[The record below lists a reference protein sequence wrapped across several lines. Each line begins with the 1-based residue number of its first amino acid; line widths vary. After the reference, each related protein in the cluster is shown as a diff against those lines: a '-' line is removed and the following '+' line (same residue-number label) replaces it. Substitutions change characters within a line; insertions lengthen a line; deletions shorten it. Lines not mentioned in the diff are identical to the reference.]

1 VIGQAAAVY
10 CGNAEYGVSAGETL
24 TPSVI
29 AMARHSLGT
38 TVAGHDGPGVRGED
52 GIPLAVSTTGLT
64 KRFDDKAVVDEL
76 ALAIPAGSV
85 CGFVGPN
92 GAGKTTTIR
101 MLLGLIRPSSGTG
114 TVLGG
119 DLSDPPSYLDKVG
132 ALIESPAFYP
142 QLSGRDNLRV
152 LVRLGRIASRPIDNV
167 LQRVGL
173 AERASDRYRT
183 YSLGM
188 KQRLGIAAALLVNP
202 ELLVLDE
209 PTNGL
214 DPAGILE
221 MRGLI
226 RSLADDGITVFVSS
240 HLISEIEHI
249 CDHVVMIQAGRSV
262 YQGPVAE
269 LRARQGSDIV
279 ARPERAED
287 LDRLAELLRAAG
299 YEVRV
304 EPESDA
310 VSDAVIIPTGFDGAA
325 PVNRAAMNGGITLAY
340 LAERHRSLE
349 DAFFELTG
357 THSRDAEQRHELE
370 AVQ

>member
-1 VIGQAAAVY
+1 MREPFPKSSLRRQIFRRVAAYSRAV
-10 CGNAEYGVSAGETL
+10 AK
-24 TPSVI
+24 
-29 AMARHSLGT
+29 HSPKT
-38 TVAGHDGPGVRGED
+38 NQVAGGAAGGT
-52 GIPLAVSTTGLT
+52 LAVSTASLT
-64 KRFDDKAVVDEL
+64 KRFDDRPVVDQL
-76 ALAIPAGSV
+76 DLAIPAGSV

-119 DLSDPPSYLDKVG
+119 DLGDPSSYLNKVG
-132 ALIESPAFYP
+132 ALIEAPAFYP

-152 LVRLGRIASRPIDNV
+152 LARLGQLSVWPIDDV
-167 LQRVGL
+167 LRRVGL
-173 AERASDRYRT
+173 GDRAGDRYRT
-183 YSLGM
+183 FSLGM
-188 KQRLGIAAALLVNP
+188 KQRLGIAAALLAEP

-249 CDHVVMIQAGRSV
+249 CDHVVMIQSGRAV
-262 YQGPVAE
+262 YQGAVAE
-269 LRARQGSDIV
+269 LRAQQGSDIV
-279 ARPERAED
+279 ARPEYVHEI
-287 LDRLAELLRAAG
+287 DRLAALLRTAG
-299 YEVRV
+299 YEVHI
-304 EPESDA
+304 EPESHA
-310 VSDAVIIPTGFDGAA
+310 VVVQTGVDGAA
-325 PVNRAAMNGGITLAY
+325 AVNREAMEGGITLKY

>member
-1 VIGQAAAVY
+1 
-10 CGNAEYGVSAGETL
+10 
-24 TPSVI
+24 
-29 AMARHSLGT
+29 MARHSLGGAT
-38 TVAGHDGPGVRGED
+38 TARHDVLDALGKEP
-52 GIPLAVSTTGLT
+52 PLLAVSTRGLT
-64 KRFDDKAVVDEL
+64 KRFDDKAVVDQL
-76 ALAIPAGSV
+76 ALAIPTGSV

-119 DLSDPPSYLDKVG
+119 NLGDSPSYLDKVG
-132 ALIESPAFYP
+132 ALIEAPAFFP
-142 QLSGRDNLRV
+142 QLSGRANLRV
-152 LVRLGRIASRPIDNV
+152 LVRLGRISSRPIDDV
-167 LQRVGL
+167 LHRVGL

-188 KQRLGIAAALLVNP
+188 KQRLGIAAALLVSP

-214 DPAGILE
+214 DPGGILE

-249 CDHVVMIQAGRSV
+249 CDHVVMIQAGRAV
-262 YQGPVAE
+262 YQGSVAE

-279 ARPERAED
+279 ARPEQLED
-287 LDRLAELLRAAG
+287 LEGLASLLRAAG
-299 YEVRV
+299 YQVRQ
-304 EPESDA
+304 ELESEA
-310 VSDAVIIPTGFDGAA
+310 VVVQTGVDGAA
-325 PVNRAAMNGGITLAY
+325 GVNRTAMDGGITLKY

-357 THSRDAEQRHELE
+357 THSRDTQQRHELE
-370 AVQ
+370 AVR